1 MNLKCIK
8 YKDISVGDLI
18 LDRAI
23 DPDDGQ
29 FVFSFLQVQRIAI
42 DSDACDCC
50 TEMSVTEF
58 ASSLPAKCFEKP
70 VKMII
75 WVKEK
80 ATPKQPS
87 SEDRIDILIF

>member
-18 LDRAI
+18 LDRTI
-23 DPDDGQ
+23 DPAGQ
-29 FVFSFLQVQRIAI
+29 FVFSFLQVKRIAI
-42 DSDACDCC
+42 DSDTCDCC

-75 WVKEK
+75 WVNEK
-80 ATPKQPS
+80 PTPHQPS
-87 SEDRIDILIF
+87 SEDKVDILVS